1 MKINNNEIIKKFNEL
16 AYKLN
21 FVYSLFQHSL
31 NQFINDGIIEPPIN
45 VIVNHN
51 TLIKLK
57 NYKTNF
63 LKIQKKYASDICL
76 PFIEIENQKIYLNL
90 LIPSS
95 YINLNNNKT
104 TTKLKYINKGK
115 LHFLYELIDNLY
127 SENPEVWAFI
137 YFDIANALL
146 KIKPITNINPNYYKT
161 IKNNNLELPYI
172 NIKI

>member
-63 LKIQKKYASDICL
+63 LKIQKKYASDICFAFYRNWK
-76 PFIEIENQKIYLNL
+76 PKNL
-90 LIPSS
+90 FKS
-95 YINLNNNKT
+95 T
-104 TTKLKYINKGK
+104 
-115 LHFLYELIDNLY
+115 Y
-127 SENPEVWAFI
+127 S
-137 YFDIANALL
+137 
-146 KIKPITNINPNYYKT
+146 
-161 IKNNNLELPYI
+161 
-172 NIKI
+172 

>member
-76 PFIEIENQKIYLNL
+76 FFIEIENQKIYLNF

-127 SENPEVWAFI
+127 SEKSWSVSFYLFWYCKCI
-137 YFDIANALL
+137 
-146 KIKPITNINPNYYKT
+146 
-161 IKNNNLELPYI
+161 IKNKTNNKYQSELL
-172 NIKI
+172 